1 MSGWGQNAKYS
12 PGVEDFRIAPNNG
25 HRKSSRALLGI

>member
-12 PGVEDFRIAPNNG
+12 YRADVFSFTSDNG
-25 HRKSSRALLGI
+25 HAAATPQ